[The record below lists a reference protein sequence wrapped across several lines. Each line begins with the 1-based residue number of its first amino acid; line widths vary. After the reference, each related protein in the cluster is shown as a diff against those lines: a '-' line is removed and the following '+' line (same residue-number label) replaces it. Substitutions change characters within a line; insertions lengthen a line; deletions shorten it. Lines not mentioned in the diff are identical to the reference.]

1 MTDKTI
7 PKAFFHAHPVQFE
20 LPIRAFNWHTLVQK
34 SKEFFGVNFMPFILL
49 LSGGIGAFHF
59 KKMLKTIRK
68 FDIFI
73 YLP

>member
-20 LPIRAFNWHTLVQK
+20 LPIQAFNWHTLVQK

-49 LSGGIGAFHF
+49 LCGGIGAFHF
-59 KKMLKTIRK
+59 KKMLKTICK